1 MATRIE
7 IVEYICDQ
15 ISEIGAVRYK
25 KMFGEYLVYFNEKPI
40 FLICD
45 GTLFVKILDTTTN
58 ILGKKS
64 CQGYP
69 YEGAKVHYVVED
81 IDNKNLMEKLA
92 LELEKV
98 TPLPSPKKK
107 KV

>member
-15 ISEIGAVRYK
+15 ISHSGEVRYK
-25 KMFGEYLVYFNEKPI
+25 KMFGEYFVYFNEKPI

-45 GTLFVKILDTTTN
+45 ETLFVKILDVTTK
-58 ILGKKS
+58 ILGENN

-69 YEGAKVHYVVED
+69 YSGAKLHYVVED
-81 IDNKNLMEKLA
+81 IDNKNLMENLA

-98 TPLPSPKKK
+98 TPLPKPKKK